1 MRATLLLAV
10 LTGCS
15 FFATEGPRPAP
26 GPTACNRDL
35 KPVVTDVI
43 IGATA
48 AFAAGVATLENAQPA
63 NVFVPITIGGV
74 FAASTSYG
82 FIQVHR
88 CRAEHAKR
96 PAWSLAEMPAV
107 M

>member
-1 MRATLLLAV
+1 MRAALLLL

-15 FFATEGPRPAP
+15 FFATEGPRPPP
-26 GPTACNRDL
+26 GPTACNRDMQ
-35 KPVVTDVI
+35 PVVTDVI
-43 IGATA
+43 IGAA
-48 AFAAGVATLENAQPA
+48 AALATGIATVENAQPP
-63 NVFVPITIGGV
+63 NVLVPIAFGGV
-74 FAASTSYG
+74 FAASSAYG

-88 CRAEHAKR
+88 CRAEHVKR

>member
-1 MRATLLLAV
+1 MRATLLLA

-26 GPTACNRDL
+26 GPTACNREM
-35 KPVVTDVI
+35 KSVVADAITS
-43 IGATA
+43 IGAA
-48 AFAAGVATLENAQPA
+48 VAAGVANLAHGQRGD
-63 NVFVPITIGGV
+63 VLVPIGVAGV
-74 FAASTSYG
+74 FGASGAYG
-82 FIQVHR
+82 FVEVHR
-88 CRAEHAKR
+88 CRAEHLKR